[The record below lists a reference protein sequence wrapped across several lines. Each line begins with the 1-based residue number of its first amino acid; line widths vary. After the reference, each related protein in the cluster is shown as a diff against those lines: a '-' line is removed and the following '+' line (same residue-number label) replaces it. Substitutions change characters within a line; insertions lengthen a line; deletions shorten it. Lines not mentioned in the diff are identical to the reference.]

1 MLEVWGVRGY
11 HRLVSAVIVIP
22 PSREREREK
31 HTRALTHTR
40 SFPLWVSSELEDKDE
55 VLHHPSPARSRMSH
69 TAVYASADVG
79 YIVDVVPIL
88 QVSLRKEGRRVA
100 QLHTMTRSSLPAGTC
115 MPGVIMLLVMTHNDF
130 IELGRIYGAALK
142 E

>member
-1 MLEVWGVRGY
+1 
-11 HRLVSAVIVIP
+11 
-22 PSREREREK
+22 
-31 HTRALTHTR
+31 
-40 SFPLWVSSELEDKDE
+40 
-55 VLHHPSPARSRMSH
+55 MSH
-69 TAVYASADVG
+69 TAVYSSADVG
-79 YIVDVVPIL
+79 YIVDVVPNL

-115 MPGVIMLLVMTHNDF
+115 MPGVIILLVMTHNDF